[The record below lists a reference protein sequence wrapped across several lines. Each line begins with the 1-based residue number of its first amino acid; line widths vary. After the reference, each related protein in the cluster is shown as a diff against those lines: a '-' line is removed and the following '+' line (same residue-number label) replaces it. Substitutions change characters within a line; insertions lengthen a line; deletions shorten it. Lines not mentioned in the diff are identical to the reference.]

1 MAKETKEERIDR
13 LSSVLNERI
22 DNYLGNPQALVD
34 FYKFK
39 QQFHNYSM
47 KNTALIDSQHQG
59 AVQVSSY
66 KKWQDKGYQV
76 KKGEKAIYVFAP
88 SFVKGIF
95 KKIGNQE
102 KLLTFWTKATK
113 DQKSMVNNKDVI
125 IKDVLAGYRT
135 VPVFDLTQ
143 TDCPVSEYPDY
154 VKQFYAVGEAENYSK
169 LKTALDHFRE
179 EKGVQLLDNQ
189 KNYSI
194 GNARGFYS
202 PSDHAIYIKRDLD
215 EKQEL
220 KTTIHEL
227 AHSQLHRISKLS
239 SPIMEYQAEMTACI
253 VSEYFGLE
261 VIDVSTAYIKSH
273 IGNMEIKEKEQV
285 IEQVINL
292 SNEMVNSIE
301 ATLEQEFNLTP
312 DQNKPLY
319 DLIAMSNSPEQEQ
332 IIISR
337 QKKLEE
343 MDRDND
349 GAPDRIDI
357 DDNDS
362 TVQTIQDFDGREN
375 KNISKKASF
384 SILERLDEINQGK
397 KSDEIWFVGRER

>member
-13 LSSVLNERI
+13 LSSILNERI
-22 DNYLGNPQALVD
+22 DNYLENPQALID

-47 KNTALIDSQHQG
+47 KNTALIESQHQS
-59 AVQVSSY
+59 AIQVSSY
-66 KKWQDKGYQV
+66 KKWLERGYQV
-76 KKGEKAIYVFAP
+76 SKGEKAIYVFAP

-95 KKIGNQE
+95 ERLGHQE

-113 DQKSMVNNKDVI
+113 VQKNMVNNKDVI
-125 IKDVLAGYRT
+125 VKDLLVGYRT

-143 TDCPVSEYPDY
+143 TDCPVNEYPDY
-154 VKQFYAVGEAENYSK
+154 VKQFYAVGEVENYSK
-169 LKTALDHFRE
+169 FKTALDHFRE
-179 EKGVQLLDNQ
+179 EKGVQLLNTPID
-189 KNYSI
+189 YSV

-202 PSDHAIYIKRDLD
+202 PSEHAIYIKSGLD

-227 AHSQLHRISKLS
+227 AHSQLHQSSKLA

-253 VSEYFGLE
+253 VSEYFGLDT
-261 VIDVSTAYIKSH
+261 IDVSTAYIKSH
-273 IGNMEIKEKEQV
+273 IGNMEIKEKEMV
-285 IEQVINL
+285 IEQVVSL
-292 SNEMVNSIE
+292 SNEIVNSIE
-301 ATLEQEFNLTP
+301 LTLEKEFNLTP
-312 DQNKPLY
+312 EQNKPLY
-319 DLIAMSNSPEQEQ
+319 DLIAMNNSPEQEQ

-349 GAPDRIDI
+349 GVPDRVDI

-362 TVQTIQDFDGREN
+362 TVQTIRDLNERES
-375 KNISKKASF
+375 KKPSKKASF
-384 SILERLDEINQGK
+384 SILDRLDEINQGK
-397 KSDEIWFVGRER
+397 KTDEIWFVGRER